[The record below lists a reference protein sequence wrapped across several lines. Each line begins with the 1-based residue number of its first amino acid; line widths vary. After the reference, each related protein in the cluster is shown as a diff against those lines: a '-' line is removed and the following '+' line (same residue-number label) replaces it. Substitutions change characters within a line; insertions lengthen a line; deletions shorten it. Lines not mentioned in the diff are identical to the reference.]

1 MSCETESAYAEERR
15 VQISTESVL
24 RAVNFT
30 GILAD
35 GETLSGTPTV
45 TVSPSGSL
53 TVASVAV
60 NVATYVNDHGTTVAV
75 GKAVQFRVSTATA
88 GTEYTLTVTCA
99 TTSGDTRAVKCTLVA
114 V

>member
-53 TVASVAV
+53 TV
-60 NVATYVNDHGTTVAV
+60 
-75 GKAVQFRVSTATA
+75 
-88 GTEYTLTVTCA
+88 TCA